1 MCQLSISQKMLTK
14 ESETKLEIQNTAQS
28 SEKKKAFV
36 NKVDFYETHIFKYS
50 RRQGTKAAAMP
61 EQIPEQIKTERS
73 HVLLKLHEKNKTAYL
88 EQFVGKELEVL
99 FEEQV
104 KIGEKTVWS
113 GYSREYIRVLWDTE
127 ECLYSH
133 PCPCRR

>member
-1 MCQLSISQKMLTK
+1 
-14 ESETKLEIQNTAQS
+14 
-28 SEKKKAFV
+28 
-36 NKVDFYETHIFKYS
+36 
-50 RRQGTKAAAMP
+50 MP

-127 ECLYSH
+127 ECLENRICTVT
-133 PCPCRR
+133 PVRADAKEGALWI